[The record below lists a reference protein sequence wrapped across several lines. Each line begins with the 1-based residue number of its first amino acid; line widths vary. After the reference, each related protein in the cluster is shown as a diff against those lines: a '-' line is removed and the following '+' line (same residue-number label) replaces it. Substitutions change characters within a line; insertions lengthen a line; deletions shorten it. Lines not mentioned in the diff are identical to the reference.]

1 MELTKNFG
9 GSTQKKMFWGKNA
22 MRKGKRFRLVAGKE
36 EILNLLRKA
45 IYMMVAVVAIIFL
58 FFPHKGTEKSLEGKK
73 MEVIDSPNARFPYEV
88 GDRVVLTGNYQYIIM
103 SDSLVAY
110 ETTDG
115 VLVDEIFLEG
125 L

>member
-1 MELTKNFG
+1 
-9 GSTQKKMFWGKNA
+9 MFWGKNA
-22 MRKGKRFRLVAGKE
+22 MRKGKGFRLVAGKE

-45 IYMMVAVVAIIFL
+45 IYVAVILASIIFL
-58 FFPHKGTEKSLEGKK
+58 FFPHKGTEKSLEGKR
-73 MEVIDSPNARFPYEV
+73 MEVVDSPSTRFPYDV
-88 GDRVVLTGNYQYIIM
+88 GDVVVLTGNYKYIIM